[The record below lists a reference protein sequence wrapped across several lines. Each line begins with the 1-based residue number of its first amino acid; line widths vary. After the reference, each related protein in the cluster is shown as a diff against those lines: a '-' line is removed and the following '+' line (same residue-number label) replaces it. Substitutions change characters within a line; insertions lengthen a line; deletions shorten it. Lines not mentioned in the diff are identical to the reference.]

1 MILGSPVAG
10 ISADEIIDAT
20 PAIEE
25 ITQRYIGSPEFSN
38 LPRKFK
44 TAISG
49 LQDVVH
55 EINDISFVGVVHPEL
70 GPGFDL
76 WVGGGLSTNPHF
88 AKRLGAF
95 VTLDE
100 VPEVWA
106 GVCGIFRDYGYR
118 RLRSRARLKFLVA
131 DWGAAKFR
139 EVLETEYLKRA
150 LPDGPAARAGARLRP
165 RPHRR
170 ARPEGR
176 QLLRRLRPAR
186 RPGRRRDP
194 GQDRRPGRGAPA
206 RTGCAP
212 PPSRS
217 C

>member
-1 MILGSPVAG
+1 
-10 ISADEIIDAT
+10 
-20 PAIEE
+20 
-25 ITQRYIGSPEFSN
+25 
-38 LPRKFK
+38 PRKFK

-49 LQDVVH
+49 SPLQDVVH

-88 AKRLGAF
+88 AKRLNAF
-95 VTLDE
+95 VTLEE

-139 EVLETEYLKRA
+139 EVLEKEYLGRA
-150 LPDGPAARAGARLRP
+150 LVSCDS
-165 RPHRR
+165 
-170 ARPEGR
+170 
-176 QLLRRLRPAR
+176 
-186 RPGRRRDP
+186 
-194 GQDRRPGRGAPA
+194 
-206 RTGCAP
+206 
-212 PPSRS
+212 PPSPAGHRDHVGVHEQKDGNFYVGIAPIAGRIS
-217 C
+217 GT